1 MGLGALT
8 AALPIPAPGAQRAG
22 ALISGRVIDQG
33 SRAPI
38 PRARVFLLGTPHN
51 TDSDS
56 TGRFA
61 HEGLKSGTYLLQIR
75 AVGYAMSTWVINLG
89 TGERVDQDFE
99 MAQAAYS
106 MDTVT
111 VEGRPGF
118 MERRMQEFER
128 RRKEGRGVFVTEEEI
143 RRENA
148 TTVSDL
154 LRMAAGVQTVC
165 SHAGCVA
172 RMTRAA
178 RGACRPDFVLDG
190 FPATFSTTANLPT
203 IGIVGIEIY
212 RSLSETPAEFLK
224 AGATCG
230 SIVIWTR
237 SAPSPVRC
245 SPASQPPPRAVVS
258 FITILGT

>member
-1 MGLGALT
+1 MACPFPYYCRLPVLLLGLGAGT
-8 AALPIPAPGAQRAG
+8 AALPIPALAAQRAG
-22 ALISGRVIDQG
+22 ALIAGRVIDQG

-61 HEGLKSGTYLLQIR
+61 HDGLESGTYLLQIR

-89 TGERVDQDFE
+89 TGERVEQDFE
-99 MAQAAYS
+99 MAQAAYG

-118 MERRMQEFER
+118 MERRMQAFER

-165 SHAGCVA
+165 NHAGCVA
-172 RMTRAA
+172 RMTRSA

-190 FPATFSTTANLPT
+190 FPASFSTTANLPT

-212 RSLSETPAEFLK
+212 RSSSETPAEFLK

-237 SAPSPVRC
+237 SAPSPP
-245 SPASQPPPRAVVS
+245 SH
-258 FITILGT
+258 

>member
-1 MGLGALT
+1 MACPLPYYCRLPTLVLSVGAL
-8 AALPIPAPGAQRAG
+8 AAVLPAAAPAAQRAG
-22 ALISGRVIDQG
+22 ALISGRVIDQT
-33 SRAPI
+33 SHAPI

-61 HEGLKSGTYLLQIR
+61 HEGLTSGTYLLQIR
-75 AVGYAMSTWVINLG
+75 AIGYAMSTWVINLG
-89 TGERVDQDFE
+89 SGEVVDQDFE
-99 MAQAAYS
+99 MARGAYS
-106 MDTVT
+106 LDTIT
-111 VEGRPGF
+111 AEGKGGGF
-118 MERRMQEFER
+118 MERRMEAFER
-128 RRKEGRGVFVTEEEI
+128 RRKEGRGVFVTETEI

-165 SHAGCVA
+165 NHAGCVA

-190 FPATFSTTANLPT
+190 FPATYSTTANLPT
-203 IGIVGIEIY
+203 VGIIGIEIY

-230 SIVIWTR
+230 AIVIWTR
-237 SAPSPVRC
+237 SAPSLP
-245 SPASQPPPRAVVS
+245 
-258 FITILGT
+258 GH

>member
-1 MGLGALT
+1 MRCPLPYYCRLPVLLWGLGT
-8 AALPIPAPGAQRAG
+8 VSAALPTPAPAAQRAG
-22 ALISGRVIDQG
+22 ALISGRVIAQG

-61 HEGLKSGTYLLQIR
+61 HVGLKSGPYLLQIR

-89 TGERVDQDFE
+89 TGEAVDQDFE

-111 VEGRPGF
+111 VEGKPGL
-118 MERRMQEFER
+118 MERRMQDFER
-128 RRKEGRGVFVTEEEI
+128 RRKAGRGVFITEEEI
-143 RRENA
+143 RHENA

-165 SHAGCVA
+165 NHGGFMGPGKRAGG
-172 RMTRAA
+172 
-178 RGACRPDFVLDG
+178 GAFRPGLLLGGVPG
-190 FPATFSTTANLPT
+190 AFSTTADLPPT
-203 IGIVGIEIY
+203 RISG
-212 RSLSETPAEFLK
+212 AEH
-224 AGATCG
+224 
-230 SIVIWTR
+230 
-237 SAPSPVRC
+237 
-245 SPASQPPPRAVVS
+245 
-258 FITILGT
+258 